1 MKAPKDPTGQPA
13 EAAPETRSQRADRWA
28 QAMVDGLNRNVRA
41 EHEDPGAPDED
52 AAHSQRWQ
60 EIGAEIAA
68 KRQSAEP
75 LTHKESSRRR
85 AQAMVDGL
93 NRHVMARHEADLAAL
108 PPEVRA
114 SRTSEEWL
122 ATPPLEILRLA
133 REAKA
138 TPSQVAPVPGRKG
151 WARRAVEAIAARL
164 RPASAGK

>member
-1 MKAPKDPTGQPA
+1 
-13 EAAPETRSQRADRWA
+13 
-28 QAMVDGLNRNVRA
+28 MVDGLNRNVRA

-114 SRTSEEWL
+114 SRTRSEEHTSEL
-122 ATPPLEILRLA
+122 QSLMRISYAVFCLQKKNPSP
-133 REAKA
+133 AK
-138 TPSQVAPVPGRKG
+138 
-151 WARRAVEAIAARL
+151 
-164 RPASAGK
+164 